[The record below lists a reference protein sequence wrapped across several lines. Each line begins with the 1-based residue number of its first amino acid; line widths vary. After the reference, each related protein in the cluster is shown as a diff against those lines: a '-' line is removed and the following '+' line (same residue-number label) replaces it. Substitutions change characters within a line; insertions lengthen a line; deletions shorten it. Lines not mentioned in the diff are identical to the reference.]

1 MYKYMNVYQR
11 INSRYLDAYL
21 NRCRYHADCQVPGP
35 GMYEHNVAPR
45 ADVKATWRPVGS
57 LKKSETCGTRWCPP
71 SHKLV
76 LESH

>member
-1 MYKYMNVYQR
+1 MNVYQR
-11 INSRYLDAYL
+11 INSRYHDAYSQVPAV
-21 NRCRYHADCQVPGP
+21 ADCQVPGP

-45 ADVKATWRPVGS
+45 ADGKATWRPVGS